1 MKNLLLLGTLM
12 LLATAC
18 SSAPDQPQ
26 ARSVNQVRTQVG
38 TEEQQVVDQTDP
50 GEWAKARGSILRTFA
65 FRALEKGL
73 VQQAREYL
81 SEACE
86 IDATDTASHA
96 ALARLYLAEG
106 DAEGALTYA
115 ERAALVSPE
124 DPEINMVYAAAL
136 AENHRLEEAT
146 IALEKTWEVV
156 EHNPQFARAILTHYS
171 AMGQT
176 TEAKDFVHM
185 MLTEDPAH
193 AASWSLA
200 GDLMLATGDLEGA
213 TEAYRKAIE
222 IDPYTP
228 TPESVQMA
236 LGEGTSGEDPMFTA
250 AKEAEEGGNYEA
262 AANLYRFLV
271 ESQPLNAEV
280 RLGLSRVL
288 WAQGRFELADMQMQK
303 VATGVRGW
311 RGHLLQAKLDLRLER
326 PAKAKTSLLLALRE
340 RPDLQSAE
348 LLLAYAEEQLVEA
361 RNDGTEEM

>member
-1 MKNLLLLGTLM
+1 MKNLTLPGTILM
-12 LLATAC
+12 FATAC
-18 SSAPDQPQ
+18 SNAPEQQ
-26 ARSVNQVRTQVG
+26 QVQSVNQVRTKVGPVEKQVA
-38 TEEQQVVDQTDP
+38 EQTDP

-106 DAEGALTYA
+106 DAESALTYA
-115 ERAALVSPE
+115 ERAAIVVPE

-146 IALEKTWEVV
+146 AALEKTWEVV

-176 TEAKDFVHM
+176 SEAKDFVHR
-185 MLTEDPAH
+185 MLTEDPGQ
-193 AASWSLA
+193 AASWSIS

-222 IDPYTP
+222 IDPYIP
-228 TPESVQMA
+228 TP
-236 LGEGTSGEDPMFTA
+236 
-250 AKEAEEGGNYEA
+250 
-262 AANLYRFLV
+262 
-271 ESQPLNAEV
+271 
-280 RLGLSRVL
+280 
-288 WAQGRFELADMQMQK
+288 
-303 VATGVRGW
+303 
-311 RGHLLQAKLDLRLER
+311 
-326 PAKAKTSLLLALRE
+326 
-340 RPDLQSAE
+340 
-348 LLLAYAEEQLVEA
+348 
-361 RNDGTEEM
+361 